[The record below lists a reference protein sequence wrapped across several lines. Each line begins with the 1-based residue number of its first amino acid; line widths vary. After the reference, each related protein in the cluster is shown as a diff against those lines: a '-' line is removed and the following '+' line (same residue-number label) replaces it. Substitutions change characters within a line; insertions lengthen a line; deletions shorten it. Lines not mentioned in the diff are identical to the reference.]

1 MWKFF
6 YDTLVQAFANLKWS
20 SFLGMN
26 SDNAEMATRMRS
38 IYLTE
43 IYTYSGY
50 VCLGIS
56 ALAIF
61 VYYFVLNKK
70 GGSGYWFQ
78 LRYWAYT
85 LLISV
90 VLIFGITLFIG
101 SNLTQSFSI
110 LHPFKYTLAMS
121 LTNAL
126 YGAIFFIL
134 LSIAFK
140 RASVANTTPF

>member
-6 YDTLVQAFANLKWS
+6 YDALVQAFANLKWS
-20 SFLGMN
+20 SFLAN
-26 SDNAEMATRMRS
+26 NTENAEMAKKMRS
-38 IYLTE
+38 IYLSE

-50 VCLGIS
+50 ICLGLS

-78 LRYWAYT
+78 LRYWVYT

-90 VLIFGITLFIG
+90 VFIFGITLWVS

-110 LHPFKYTLAMS
+110 LHPFKYSLAMS

-126 YGAIFFIL
+126 YGAIFFML
-134 LSIAFK
+134 LSIVFK